1 METDDQAIPA
11 QLSASQAGDQFTVYI
26 RKQTDRN
33 MSAMVNACQLWFQTY
48 QKAEDQKQERR
59 VAGNKFRFY
68 VYQNVEGQ
76 KLRG

>member
-33 MSAMVNACQLWFQTY
+33 MSAMVNAC
-48 QKAEDQKQERR
+48 
-59 VAGNKFRFY
+59 
-68 VYQNVEGQ
+68 
-76 KLRG
+76 